1 MCDEIINAADSVSTN
16 VTNIILTN
24 VTNNVSINADD
35 KKVTYKILCYIL
47 HTVLVVIV
55 LLFIIA
61 IIRYHMQ
68 GIDQNQKTYC
78 LTNNIKG
85 TSTDI

>member
-1 MCDEIINAADSVSTN
+1 MRDEIINAADSVSTN

-55 LLFIIA
+55 LLFIIV
-61 IIRYHMQ
+61 IIRYHM
-68 GIDQNQKTYC
+68 
-78 LTNNIKG
+78 
-85 TSTDI
+85 

>member
-1 MCDEIINAADSVSTN
+1 MLDEIINAADSVSTN

-68 GIDQNQKTYC
+68 DIDQNQKTYC
-78 LTNNIKG
+78 LTNNIKD

>member
-1 MCDEIINAADSVSTN
+1 MRDEIINAADSVSTN

-68 GIDQNQKTYC
+68 DIDQNQKTYC